1 MLMVVRSKSLLV
13 MGVRVIGFGLMETL
27 MVVGAI
33 MVMLMYMDMF
43 MAVRV
48 TVRVWMDQVPMPM
61 LVRMDV
67 RVFVGMPVLMR
78 MAVRAVMRV
87 VMVR

>member
-1 MLMVVRSKSLLV
+1 
-13 MGVRVIGFGLMETL
+13 
-27 MVVGAI
+27 
-33 MVMLMYMDMF
+33 
-43 MAVRV
+43 
-48 TVRVWMDQVPMPM
+48 MDQVPMPM

>member
-1 MLMVVRSKSLLV
+1 MVVRSKRLLV
-13 MGVRVIGFGLMETL
+13 MGVRVIGLGFMETL

-33 MVMLMYMDMF
+33 MVMFMYMDMF

-48 TVRVWMDQVPMPM
+48 TVRMWMDQVSMPV

-78 MAVRAVMRV
+78 MAVRAVMRL